1 MLGILISSKAAYVIS
16 GPRPER
22 ETSEKAEPGLLEKV
36 DPIPKFTVLVD
47 DSFLSLQLIQLQGAD
62 FKYDHSFLKF

>member
-47 DSFLSLQLIQLQGAD
+47 DSFLTNCRVLISNMTIV
-62 FKYDHSFLKF
+62 F